1 MTVTLVG
8 AALLLAGCA
17 SSESSSDQTN
27 RAAEAVSLCEGHD
40 GVTAFDDDAIICGDS
55 TFHEPRG
62 SRAVEACRDHGG
74 VSAFDD
80 DIVICND
87 QTFHRVEEQ

>member
-8 AALLLAGCA
+8 AALLFAGCA
-17 SSESSSDQTN
+17 SSESGSDQTN

-62 SRAVEACRDHGG
+62 SRAVEACRNHGG

-80 DIVICND
+80 DIVICVD